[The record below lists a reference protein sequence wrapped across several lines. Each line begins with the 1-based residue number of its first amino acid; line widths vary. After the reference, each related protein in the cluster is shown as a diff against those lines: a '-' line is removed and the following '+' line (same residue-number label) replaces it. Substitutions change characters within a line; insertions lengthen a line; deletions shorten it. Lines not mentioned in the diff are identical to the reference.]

1 MIHCTCMVQEGQIS
15 AEKADILRAETS
27 AFANKAFGAEPSINW
42 IVVPEGSGFTAAKP
56 STSVLVTMNSD
67 RALSLAER
75 EPLLRELG
83 AIWEKHAERS
93 PDEVVTVIS
102 DPQPTQ

>member
-1 MIHCTCMVQEGQIS
+1 MTIQCTCLVQEGQIAHAQ
-15 AEKADILRAETS
+15 AESLRVATVN
-27 AFANKAFGAEPSINW
+27 FARQSFGAEPEVNW
-42 IVVPEGSGFTAAKP
+42 IEVPKGSGFTEGKP
-56 STSVLVTMNSD
+56 STSVLVSMNAD

-83 AIWEKHAERS
+83 QIWEREADRS

-102 DPQPTQ
+102 DPQA